1 MSIEELQIDT
11 PDIDSENP
19 QKGSERSE
27 KGSLKPVLDV
37 IPTEAYDNPTWK
49 GLAYFGRD
57 LVMYGLIVT
66 GLILVNNPFA
76 VIALW
81 VLSAM
86 VISGLFIVAHDA
98 AHGALFSSKRLN
110 RVIGTIAML
119 PSWHVYEGWTLGH
132 NRIHH
137 GYTVREGFDFVWHP
151 YTPEQYEAMSTLG
164 RLRHRFEWSWFGAG
178 AYYLREVWLHK
189 MIVGAP
195 PARWAKSIRR
205 DRIIVWSFVAAASL
219 ALGALSWA
227 SYGSVIG
234 VLWMILKVLVIPFL
248 GFNFVIA
255 SFVHVHHIQPN
266 IRWWKRRE
274 WTKWHGQM
282 EGTTVLRARFGLN
295 FFFHWIMV
303 HVPHHVDMRIP
314 MYNLELATDAMK
326 KAFPGTIHDE
336 PLRFMDFVRNTRVC
350 RLYDFDE
357 ARWYT
362 YRQAA
367 KRPASEQVTE
377 PAAA

>member
-1 MSIEELQIDT
+1 MSTAELQTDT
-11 PDIDSENP
+11 PDIDSEIP
-19 QKGSERSE
+19 QKGAERSE

-37 IPTEAYDNPTWK
+37 IPAEAYDNPTWK

-57 LVMYGLIVT
+57 LVMYGLIIA
-66 GLILVNNPFA
+66 GLIVIDNPFA

-86 VISGLFIVAHDA
+86 VVSGLFIVAHDA

-151 YTPEQYEAMSTLG
+151 YTPEQYAAMSTLG
-164 RLRHRFEWSWFGAG
+164 RLRHRFEWSWFGVG
-178 AYYLREVWLHK
+178 AYYLREVWWHK

-195 PARWAKSIRR
+195 PARWAKTIRR
-205 DRIIVWSFVAAASL
+205 DRIIVWSFVAVASL
-219 ALGALSWA
+219 ALGLIGRAN
-227 SYGSVIG
+227 YGG
-234 VLWMILKVLVIPFL
+234 VVGILWMILKVLVIPFL

-255 SFVHVHHIQPN
+255 SFVHLHHIQPN

-274 WTKWHGQM
+274 WTKWQGQM

-326 KAFPGTIHDE
+326 EAFPGTIHDE
-336 PLRFMDFVRNTRVC
+336 PLRFIDFVRNTRVC

-357 ARWYT
+357 GRWYT
-362 YRQAA
+362 YREAA
-367 KRPASEQVTE
+367 QRPAAEQVSE

>member
-1 MSIEELQIDT
+1 MSTGELQTDT
-11 PDIDSENP
+11 LDIEPEIP

-37 IPTEAYDNPTWK
+37 IPAAAYDNPTWK
-49 GLAYFGRD
+49 GLSYFGRD
-57 LVMYGLIVT
+57 LVMYGLIIA
-66 GLILVNNPFA
+66 GLIFLNNPFA

-151 YTPEQYEAMSTLG
+151 YTPEQYAAMSTLS

-178 AYYLREVWLHK
+178 AYYLREVWWHK
-189 MIVGAP
+189 MIIGAP
-195 PARWAKSIRR
+195 PARWAKTIRR
-205 DRIIVWSFVAAASL
+205 DRTIVWSFVAVASL
-219 ALGALSWA
+219 ALGALGWA
-227 SYGSVIG
+227 SSGSVVGI
-234 VLWMILKVLVIPFL
+234 LWMILKVLVIPFL

-274 WTKWHGQM
+274 WTKWNGQM

-326 KAFPGTIHDE
+326 EAFPGTIHDE

-357 ARWYT
+357 GRWYT
-362 YRQAA
+362 YREAA
-367 KRPASEQVTE
+367 QRPAAEQVSE